1 MTPAMPLDLRLHSER
16 HSFPRH
22 LFWLSGKHLP
32 GLLVLGAWLLLLLG
46 GGPGVGASVL
56 PSLPQRGG
64 AGGPAADP
72 AYRFLF
78 ENERFVVS
86 LQEVLLTAEGK
97 GQYRYQRKEM
107 EEMVLPFVASPAV
120 MEEIKG
126 LFAEL
131 DFLRSSESYQ
141 HRRDFSH
148 LGTITLGMRQNGTE
162 REARFNYSDR
172 PQINQ
177 LVRLFRG
184 LATQESRLFE
194 IETVRATDPIS
205 TPAQLRLLE
214 GELKSRTIAD
224 PNRFTPLLREIRLD
238 EGIPLIARNHATRLL
253 EQIDRLQK

>member
-1 MTPAMPLDLRLHSER
+1 M
-16 HSFPRH
+16 
-22 LFWLSGKHLP
+22 
-32 GLLVLGAWLLLLLG
+32 V
-46 GGPGVGASVL
+46 
-56 PSLPQRGG
+56 
-64 AGGPAADP
+64 PAADS

-107 EEMVLPFVASPAV
+107 EEMVLSFVASPAV
-120 MEEIKG
+120 MEEIRG
-126 LFAEL
+126 LFADL
-131 DFLRSSESYQ
+131 DFLHSSESYQ

-148 LGTITLGMRQNGTE
+148 LGTITLGMRQSGTE
-162 REARFNYSDR
+162 REVRFNYSDR

>member
-1 MTPAMPLDLRLHSER
+1 MPFNPCLPADRHVFSRHPFRRGSRHHFLGSLSLAVWGFLLWGGMARAESVVTLPTPS
-16 HSFPRH
+16 
-22 LFWLSGKHLP
+22 
-32 GLLVLGAWLLLLLG
+32 
-46 GGPGVGASVL
+46 
-56 PSLPQRGG
+56 PQEGG
-64 AGGPAADP
+64 AVPAADP

-107 EEMVLPFVASPAV
+107 DEMVLTFVASPAV
-120 MEEIKG
+120 MEEIRG
-126 LFAEL
+126 LFAQL
-131 DFLRSSESYQ
+131 DFLHSSENYQ

-148 LGTITLGMRQNGTE
+148 LGTITLAMRQDGAE
-162 REARFNYSDR
+162 REVRFNYSDR
-172 PQINQ
+172 QQINQ

-194 IETVRATDPIS
+194 IETVRANDPIS

-224 PNRFTPLLREIRLD
+224 PRRFAPLLREMRLD

>member
-1 MTPAMPLDLRLHSER
+1 MPFDPRLHSEL
-16 HSFPRH
+16 H
-22 LFWLSGKHLP
+22 LFSGRSIGRGSRHCFLGPLSLAVWGVLLWGGVALAGSAPILP
-32 GLLVLGAWLLLLLG
+32 TPSPQEGGTVPVLN
-46 GGPGVGASVL
+46 
-56 PSLPQRGG
+56 
-64 AGGPAADP
+64 P

-107 EEMVLPFVASPAV
+107 DEMVLSFIASPAV
-120 MEEIKG
+120 MEEIRG
-126 LFAEL
+126 LFTQL
-131 DFLRSSESYQ
+131 DFLHSSESYQ

-148 LGTITLGMRQNGTE
+148 LGTITLAMRQNGAE
-162 REARFNYSDR
+162 REVRFNYTDR

-194 IETVRATDPIS
+194 IETVRTNDPIS

-224 PNRFTPLLREIRLD
+224 PRRFAPLLREMRLD

-253 EQIDRLQK
+253 QQIDRLQK

>member
-1 MTPAMPLDLRLHSER
+1 MITSRSVNMRLFFKDSWSSLR
-16 HSFPRH
+16 
-22 LFWLSGKHLP
+22 P
-32 GLLVLGAWLLLLLG
+32 GRIHRQALLLLVG
-46 GGPGVGASVL
+46 GWLLCCSGLALAEEVD
-56 PSLPQRGG
+56 
-64 AGGPAADP
+64 PALSQSQAERLSSPEADP
-72 AYRFLF
+72 LYRFLF

-86 LQEVLLTAEGK
+86 LQEVVLTAEGK
-97 GQYRYQRKEM
+97 GRYRYQRKEM
-107 EEMVLPFVASPAV
+107 EEMVLTFVASPAV
-120 MEEIKG
+120 MEEIRS
-126 LFAEL
+126 LFEEL

-148 LGTITLGMRQNGTE
+148 LGTITLAMRRNGAE
-162 REARFNYSDR
+162 REVRFNYADR

-224 PNRFTPLLREIRLD
+224 PKRFVPLLREIRLD
-238 EGIPLIARNHATRLL
+238 EGIPLIARNHAARLL
-253 EQIDRLQK
+253 EQIDRPQK